1 MGKMEEFGG
10 AEARRLE
17 HGEDLKAWE
26 MYISEVRRLMI
37 EFFQSNK
44 IEDLLCVIGGYI
56 KTQMENPKM
65 SHSGY

>member
-44 IEDLLCVIGGYI
+44 
-56 KTQMENPKM
+56 M
-65 SHSGY
+65 